1 MQRKLCMFAMLMF
14 VIPGLVFTASCSK
27 KAVKPAPAAYE
38 EKAREI
44 VSTTSEKDKAAR
56 QRAIEEERLRQE
68 RLKKERE
75 ERMRKQGTS
84 SGSRSAFMSDDVYFS
99 YDSAVLS
106 PRARNVLRQKA
117 QWLNGR
123 PNVSAIIEGH
133 CDDRGTNAYNMALGD
148 RRAESVKVFLV
159 NLGISRSRLTT
170 ISYGEE
176 RPLDP
181 RQNESAWAKNRR
193 AHFVLQ

>member
-1 MQRKLCMFAMLMF
+1 MLMV

-27 KAVKPAPAAYE
+27 KAVKPAPAAAYE
-38 EKAREI
+38 EKPRQI
-44 VSTTSEKDKAAR
+44 VSTSEKDKQAR

-68 RLKKERE
+68 RLRKERE
-75 ERMRKQGTS
+75 ERLRKQRAS
-84 SGSRSAFMSDDVYFS
+84 SGSGNAFMAEDVYFS

-106 PRARNVLRQKA
+106 SRARSVLKQKA
-117 QWLNGR
+117 QWLNQN

-133 CDDRGTNAYNMALGD
+133 CDERGTNAYNMALGD
-148 RRAESVKVFLV
+148 RRAESVKAFLV

-176 RPLDP
+176 RPADP
-181 RQNESAWAKNRR
+181 RHNESAWAKNRR